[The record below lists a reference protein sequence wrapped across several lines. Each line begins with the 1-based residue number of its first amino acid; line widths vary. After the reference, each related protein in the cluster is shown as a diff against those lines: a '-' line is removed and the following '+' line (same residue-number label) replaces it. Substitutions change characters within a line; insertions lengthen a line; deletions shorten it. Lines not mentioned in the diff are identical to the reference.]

1 MENFVFQ
8 AIFES
13 VKKNKTMSDDKNNIK
28 EQNEQLREMNYDA
41 DQDIFSN
48 QKRVRVDE
56 NGVPLD
62 EEEEQDDME
71 MNIDV
76 PGSELDNDQEE
87 IGSEDEENNYWSLG
101 GDDHEDLEQDDN
113 S

>member
-1 MENFVFQ
+1 
-8 AIFES
+8 
-13 VKKNKTMSDDKNNIK
+13 MSDNKNNIK

>member
-1 MENFVFQ
+1 
-8 AIFES
+8 
-13 VKKNKTMSDDKNNIK
+13 MSDGKNNIK

-56 NGVPLD
+56 NGVALD